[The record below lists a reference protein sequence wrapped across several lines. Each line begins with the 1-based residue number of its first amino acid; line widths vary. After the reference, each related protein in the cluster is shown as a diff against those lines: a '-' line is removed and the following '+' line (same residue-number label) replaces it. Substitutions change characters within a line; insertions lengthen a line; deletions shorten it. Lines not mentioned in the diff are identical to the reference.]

1 MKKWIYLVVLI
12 FSSQI
17 QTLAQSDMKTNQGFL
32 FVPHVA
38 YNVAGGDLKNR
49 FQNFASI
56 GLGVDYKFKN
66 NIILALDYD
75 WFFGDN
81 VKDLG
86 IFSNI
91 GGPSG
96 TIIDQNGDFAVIQL
110 NMKGNYATGNIGY
123 LINLPKHE
131 PNTGLLLSVGAGIMQ
146 HRIDI
151 VSSQVTI
158 PQVNNGYEEGYDH
171 LPYGL
176 STKQYVGYQ
185 YLTEK
190 NKYHFRVGVEFNQ
203 GFTQGRRTWDYNANK
218 SGLQKRFDSTIA
230 FKIGLVVPVFTKK
243 SEDEEF
249 FID

>member
-12 FSSQI
+12 FFSQI
-17 QTLAQSDMKTNQGFL
+17 QAPAQSDMKTNQGFL

-38 YNVAGGDLKNR
+38 YNMAGGDLKDR
-49 FQNFASI
+49 FRNFASI
-56 GLGVDYKFKN
+56 GLGADYKFKN
-66 NIILALDYD
+66 NIIIGLDYD

-96 TIIDQNGDFAVIQL
+96 NIIDENGDFAVIQL
-110 NMKGNYATGNIGY
+110 NMKGTYATANIGY
-123 LINLPKHE
+123 LINLSQQE
-131 PNTGLLLSVGAGIMQ
+131 PNSGLLLSLGTGIMQ

-158 PQVNNGYEEGYDH
+158 PQVNDEYEDGYDQ
-171 LPYGL
+171 LAYGIA
-176 STKQYVGYQ
+176 TKQYVGYQ

-190 NKYHFRVGVEFNQ
+190 NKYHFRIGVAFNQ

-218 SGLQKRFDSTIA
+218 SGLEQRFDSTIA
-230 FKIGLVVPVFTKK
+230 IKFGLVVPVFTKK